1 MSVPFINTKEIK
13 EKVDVVALLELYG
26 FEKIED
32 DGEWVKAICQFHD
45 DTNPSFAMKK
55 SDTSFHCWSCK
66 VSGDAIK
73 LVMDLDGVE
82 FKSALSK
89 LAIMAGYNLN
99 STKPDLEYVKK
110 RWATDIKKTHVNA
123 DPLITDDRLIL
134 LNHTAAKYFNSLLI
148 KGTHA
153 YQYLKNR
160 GFSFKDMDKF
170 WLGYCPMEGFYQHMR
185 LESFSDGELAK
196 SGLFADNGYE
206 LYPRFPERLMFP
218 IIDAANEVR
227 GFSARALKDNQLP
240 KYINTANSEFYK
252 KGCFLYGY
260 NLVTSNNPIVLVEGN
275 LDCVRLQSNEVNAVA
290 QLGSALSRV
299 QCELLGNRCATV
311 VLVYDGDDAG
321 RKMAQSNI
329 PIMIENSLKP
339 KVVFLPKGEDPD
351 TFVLTQGVD
360 KLIKMVDNSEEGLSY
375 YLTCL
380 RQLGGDDVSIL
391 SLCLKMLSRTKHPLI
406 KEYHVKI
413 LSKLLPF
420 SSELITAELKKV

>member
-1 MSVPFINTKEIK
+1 MSIFRINTKEIK

-32 DGEWVKAICQFHD
+32 DGEWVKAVCQFHD

-66 VSGDAIK
+66 VGGDAIQ
-73 LVMDLDGVE
+73 LIMDLDSVD

-89 LAIMAGYNLN
+89 LAIITGYSLD
-99 STKPDLEYVKK
+99 STEPDLEHVKR
-110 RWATDIKKTHVNA
+110 RWATEVKESRPNVA
-123 DPLITDDRLIL
+123 LIEDARLFF
-134 LNHTAAKYFNSLLI
+134 LNSIAAQYFNSKLAN
-148 KGTHA
+148 GTHP
-153 YQYLKNR
+153 YEYVINR
-160 GFSFKDMDKF
+160 GFSFSDMEQF
-170 WLGYCPMEGFYQHMR
+170 WLGYCPTEGFYQHMR
-185 LESFSDGELAK
+185 ANCFSDEELVK
-196 SGLFADNGYE
+196 SGLFMDNGYE
-206 LYPRFPERLMFP
+206 LYPKFPERLIFP
-218 IIDAANEVR
+218 IIDKNGEVR
-227 GFSARALKDNQLP
+227 GFSARALKDGQLP
-240 KYINTANSEFYK
+240 KYINTANSEHYK

-260 NLVTSNNPIVLVEGN
+260 NLVASNDPIVLVEGN
-275 LDCVRLQSNEVNAVA
+275 LDCVRLRSNEVNAVA

-339 KVVFLPKGEDPD
+339 KIVFLPKGEDPD

-391 SLCLKMLSRTKHPLI
+391 SLCLNMLSRTKHPLI
-406 KEYHVKI
+406 KEYHVKM